1 MWYASSMGTIVL
13 ATKKYDENEQL
24 ERTHTHEAEE
34 IPQSSNCFCSS
45 IHILLCLRTFFLLHF
60 FAFGYSGSKTTNI
73 LCAEQMLK
81 QRRSRSFI
89 RQSNALTQTDDRHKG
104 RQAHTESDSG
114 LSGLNGLD
122 GMM

>member
-45 IHILLCLRTFFLLHF
+45 IHILLCLRYVFSSSFFCFWLFRLENDKHNVCR
-60 FAFGYSGSKTTNI
+60 A
-73 LCAEQMLK
+73 
-81 QRRSRSFI
+81 
-89 RQSNALTQTDDRHKG
+89 NA
-104 RQAHTESDSG
+104 QAAP
-114 LSGLNGLD
+114 
-122 GMM
+122 